1 MQQAKPVL
9 NYGRIGCTRF
19 EKKRAAN
26 AARQELVVLIHRQ

>member
-1 MQQAKPVL
+1 MHQAKVVL
-9 NYGRIGCTRF
+9 NCGRVGCTRF